1 MVNAFFSN
9 SVNKRKGS
17 GCDSAS
23 FARDTG
29 QIIMMT
35 KMLTASD
42 MEFYDFINARPI
54 LKWKSE
60 ASS

>member
-1 MVNAFFSN
+1 VIPLP
-9 SVNKRKGS
+9 
-17 GCDSAS
+17 

-42 MEFYDFINARPI
+42 MEFYDFINAKPI